1 MPHPRLLL
9 AAVCALTL
17 GAPAVLSEEPA
28 APTTPAA
35 EKPADPKADEAAKK
49 VRDEEAKKKE
59 AEQNKSEEELKK
71 EAEPYTRR
79 LKGDT
84 AGKLWEVVQK
94 GDDDALKATGL
105 PAETIETL
113 KTERGNLK
121 GLYSILGNEK
131 LGKDVLKQLVA
142 YGSSSKFA
150 KSIEDEAK
158 AKEKA
163 EKERVRDKKKAK
175 RERDKDKD
183 KEE

>member
-1 MPHPRLLL
+1 MKRSFIPFAASLVLVL
-9 AAVCALTL
+9 AAPVLSAQEVAKDP
-17 GAPAVLSEEPA
+17 APA
-28 APTTPAA
+28 T
-35 EKPADPKADEAAKK
+35 EKAADPKADEAAKK
-49 VRDEEAKKKE
+49 ARDEEAKKKE
-59 AEQNKSEEELKK
+59 AEENKSEEELKK

-79 LKGDT
+79 LKGES

-105 PAETIETL
+105 PTATLDTL
-113 KTERGNLK
+113 KAERPSLK
-121 GLYSILGNEK
+121 GLHSILGNEK

-142 YGSSSKFA
+142 YGSSSKFT

-163 EKERVRDKKKAK
+163 EKDRVREKKKAK
-175 RERDKDKD
+175 RERDKE